1 MSESFKWH
9 MNVHIDRA
17 DVDIEVNYECVTVE
31 VNDFDADTCVTFDKE
46 LLDECL
52 DMDDLFTLRR
62 LCVAVIEDRKQ
73 RDWEVTV
80 ADRAEKAR

>member
-31 VNDFDADTCVTFDKE
+31 VNDFDADTCVTFDKD

-52 DMDDLFTLRR
+52 DLDDLQTLRR
-62 LCVAVIEDRKQ
+62 LCATVIAERLAQD
-73 RDWEVTV
+73 EVSD
-80 ADRAEKAR
+80 A